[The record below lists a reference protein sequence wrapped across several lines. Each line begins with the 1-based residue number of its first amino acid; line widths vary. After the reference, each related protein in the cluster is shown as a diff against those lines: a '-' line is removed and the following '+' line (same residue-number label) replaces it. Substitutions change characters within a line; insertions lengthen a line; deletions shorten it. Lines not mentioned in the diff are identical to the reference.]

1 MMTNAGDDDVAFFF
15 VVVVS
20 RVAVTPRVML
30 MFFLLFWRYALGEFS
45 LTPQCQVFG
54 GVEKPVGMKRA
65 D

>member
-1 MMTNAGDDDVAFFF
+1 
-15 VVVVS
+15 
-20 RVAVTPRVML
+20 